1 MVQAPLF
8 RSGQAFGGLLTHLR
22 LDRTRNVVN
31 EKPLRIG
38 PSLPPQKTHMEITA
52 IIQAGPG
59 YFTVFLNTIPPTWK
73 PQNDNPSVG
82 NPEILSTIHLK
93 LDFGPLKHQ
102 N

>member
-59 YFTVFLNTIPPTWK
+59 YFK
-73 PQNDNPSVG
+73 PISVAEAG
-82 NPEILSTIHLK
+82 WWCCSEWARK
-93 LDFGPLKHQ
+93 LQRPLMISE
-102 N
+102 